1 MRVVERLSNSSEA
14 KHLYQRVWLSASA
27 LEGSQ
32 TENFLKLLAGDIL
45 WQTKVAEEV
54 EGEHSWKDLLD
65 IESFKGKLKDWV
77 SSLFEKLGSKEH
89 PAARALTAATLGVT
103 LVVAVKAI
111 GPPDTLTIP
120 VKVVASYDKSGEPLS
135 LGSVNVSLAPV
146 TLEAAKTQAP
156 IQLQLVPDQAPVRV
170 NFVSDV
176 GLSGKPTDA
185 LAEVTKKLESSN
197 AVLSQAASSLD
208 AMAKQPVHSDL
219 ASLHSSLEG
228 VSQNVFQTTAKLD
241 EVSKGLLDLK
251 KSYEVQSKEEVTTS
265 RDEAQKIDA
274 RLGSLAQVG
283 ANPQVPWEMTLAE
296 NTPRTILLP
305 RFDPTSGREA
315 FKAVVINV
323 HDIQSDGKKKTVRID
338 QVSAD
343 SSDPKPTEIV
353 AVPQPYHE
361 GQGLPLDSKRWRLT
375 VVLIEKH
382 WYGKSSVTLRLVPDE
397 SDSAN
402 RGSDVAQMK

>member
-1 MRVVERLSNSSEA
+1 MPFSRRLPQVWTRWQNSLSTRISLVCIAAWKEY
-14 KHLYQRVWLSASA
+14 HRTYSRPQRS
-27 LEGSQ
+27 
-32 TENFLKLLAGDIL
+32 
-45 WQTKVAEEV
+45 
-54 EGEHSWKDLLD
+54 
-65 IESFKGKLKDWV
+65 
-77 SSLFEKLGSKEH
+77 
-89 PAARALTAATLGVT
+89 
-103 LVVAVKAI
+103 
-111 GPPDTLTIP
+111 
-120 VKVVASYDKSGEPLS
+120 
-135 LGSVNVSLAPV
+135 
-146 TLEAAKTQAP
+146 
-156 IQLQLVPDQAPVRV
+156 
-170 NFVSDV
+170 
-176 GLSGKPTDA
+176 
-185 LAEVTKKLESSN
+185 
-197 AVLSQAASSLD
+197 
-208 AMAKQPVHSDL
+208 
-219 ASLHSSLEG
+219 
-228 VSQNVFQTTAKLD
+228 
-241 EVSKGLLDLK
+241 LDLK